1 MRRLEP
7 LWVLLG
13 YVAGSVLLIGRH
25 LLRAPQEAVVGS
37 YGADQGFFAWSFVHW
52 LEVLRGAQ
60 VPFLTDRIDAPLGFN
75 LAWATTIPGPALLL
89 TPVTA
94 LAGPL
99 VSYNVLALAAP
110 ALAAWTAY
118 LLCRHLTADPLA
130 AILGGWCFG
139 FSSYLLG
146 QTLNHLNLAL
156 VFALPAIVLLV
167 VRLVE
172 GSIRRVPAIAG
183 LAALIAFQFLV
194 FMEIAATAALVGGL
208 TLAAALAIGPSDR
221 RRRIVTAL
229 PPIALAGA
237 LALVAVSPLLLA
249 ALLHPNPIDER
260 IRPDLFPLDVQN
272 LIYPTSITWIGGE
285 AFAERSLAFA
295 GNLTEQLAYL
305 GPLLIAVA
313 VLGVIRWRAW
323 RGTWITVAGIAI
335 ALVLAAG
342 ARLTSGGDPYGVALP
357 WAWIEQVPLI
367 RLALPTRIVV
377 YAWIGLAV
385 LVALFAAARPG
396 GRPAVRT
403 ARLGIAVLALVLLL
417 PTPRA
422 DVWRTSLEPP
432 AGIADGSATAVIR
445 DDAVVLVLP
454 YSFQGDGMY
463 WQARERMRWRQ
474 AGGYSAAALP
484 AQYARFAI
492 MGALYG
498 ESLPPRADRELL
510 RYLAYTGTTWVLVDG
525 RRPRSWPAVL
535 ERAGGV
541 RSDVGGVIRFRFDPR
556 EVRARLTGA

>member
-13 YVAGSVLLIGRH
+13 YAAASVLLIGRH
-25 LLRAPQEAVVGS
+25 LLAAPRDAVVGS
-37 YGADQGFFAWSFVHW
+37 FGADQGFFSWSFVHW
-52 LEVLRGAQ
+52 IEVLAGAQ
-60 VPFLTDRIDAPLGFN
+60 TPFLTDRIDAPLGFN
-75 LAWATTIPGPALLL
+75 LAWATTIPGPALLMA
-89 TPVTA
+89 PVTA

-99 VSYNVLALAAP
+99 TSYNVLALAAP

-118 LLCRHLTADPLA
+118 LLCRHLTADPVA

-156 VFALPAIVLLV
+156 VFALPAIALLV

-172 GSIRRVPAIAG
+172 GSIRRVPAIIG

-208 TLAAALAIGPSDR
+208 TLVAALAIGPADR
-221 RRRIVTAL
+221 RRRIVAAL
-229 PPIALAGA
+229 PSIAIACA

-260 IRPDLFPLDVQN
+260 IRPDLYPLDVQN
-272 LIYPTSITWIGGE
+272 LLVPTTITWIGGE
-285 AFAERSLAFA
+285 HFAERSLEFA

-313 VLGVIRWRAW
+313 VAGAIRWRRW
-323 RGTWITVAGIAI
+323 RGTWVVVAGIAV

-342 ARLTSGGDPYGVALP
+342 ARLTSGGDPHGPALP
-357 WAWIEQVPLI
+357 WAWIEQLPLI

-377 YAWIGLAV
+377 YAWIGIAV
-385 LVALFAAARPG
+385 LVALFAARRPG
-396 GRPAVRT
+396 EATALRATRAV
-403 ARLGIAVLALVLLL
+403 IAALALALLL

-422 DVWRTSLEPP
+422 DVWRTSLAPP
-432 AGIADGSATAVIR
+432 AGIASGAATAAVP

-454 YSFQGDGMY
+454 YSFRGDGMY
-463 WQARERMRWRQ
+463 WQALERMRWRQ
-474 AGGYSAAALP
+474 AGSYSAAALP
-484 AQYARFAI
+484 AQYARFPI

-498 ESLPPRADRELL
+498 GALPPDAERELL
-510 RYLAYTGTTWVLVDG
+510 RFLAYTGTSWVLIDD
-525 RRPRSWPAVL
+525 RRPGPWPLLL

-541 RSDVGGVIRFRFDPR
+541 RSDVGGVIRFRLDPR
-556 EVRARLTGA
+556 EVRARLAGA

>member
-7 LWVLLG
+7 LVVLLG
-13 YVAGSVLLIGRH
+13 YAAASVLLIGRH
-25 LLRAPQEAVVGS
+25 LLRAPQDAVVGS
-37 YGADQGFFAWSFVHW
+37 FGADQGFFSWSFVHW
-52 LEVLRGAQ
+52 VEVLRGAQ
-60 VPFLTDRIDAPLGFN
+60 TPFLTDRIDAPLGFN
-75 LAWATTIPGPALLL
+75 LAWATTIPGPALLMA
-89 TPVTA
+89 PVTA
-94 LAGPL
+94 AVGPL
-99 VSYNVLALAAP
+99 VSYNALALAAP

-167 VRLVE
+167 VRLVD

-194 FMEIAATAALVGGL
+194 FMEIAATAAIVGGI
-208 TLAAALAIGPSDR
+208 TLAAAVAIGPADR
-221 RRRIVTAL
+221 RRRTLVAL
-229 PPIALAGA
+229 PSIALACA

-272 LIYPTSITWIGGE
+272 LLVPTSITWIGGE
-285 AFAERSLAFA
+285 HFAERSLDFA

-313 VLGVIRWRAW
+313 VAGVVRGRAW
-323 RGTWITVAGIAI
+323 RGTWVVLAGIAT
-335 ALVLAAG
+335 ALLLAMG
-342 ARLTSGGDPYGVALP
+342 ARLTSGGDPHGPALP
-357 WAWIEQVPLI
+357 WAWIEQLPLI

-377 YAWIGLAV
+377 YAWLGIAV
-385 LVALFAAARPG
+385 LVALFAARRPG
-396 GRPAVRT
+396 EAPALRAT
-403 ARLGIAVLALVLLL
+403 RALIATLALVLLL

-422 DVWRTSLEPP
+422 DVWRTSLAPP
-432 AGIADGSATAVIR
+432 AGIADGSATSAIA
-445 DDAVVLVLP
+445 DDAVVLILP

-463 WQARERMRWRQ
+463 WQALERMRWRQ
-474 AGGYSAAALP
+474 AGSYSAAAVP
-484 AQYARFAI
+484 AQYARFPI

-498 ESLPPRADRELL
+498 GALPPRADYELL
-510 RYLAYTGTTWVLVDG
+510 RYLAYTGTSWVLIDR
-525 RRPRSWPAVL
+525 RRPGPWPLLLDRV
-535 ERAGGV
+535 GGI
-541 RSDVGGVIRFRFDPR
+541 RSDVGGVIRYRLDPR
-556 EVRARLTGA
+556 ELRARVAGA